1 MTSEERVAA
10 LIPVPAPDAHKYSRG
25 KAVVVA
31 GAPAYPGA
39 ACLAAKAAQLSGA
52 GYTQVFTALG
62 NVSVVQAWRPSL
74 VVSSFGAFDAATA
87 VAEGHKGA
95 IVMGPGFPPSDRDL
109 EKVVRQAV
117 RKARVPILIDG
128 GALDALANRK
138 AHEALHHRREKGR
151 ATVLTPH
158 EGEAKRLGDPFGIM
172 LREERGGDRFEARK
186 TFAHALSLCYE
197 STIVLKG
204 PDTVIASADGG
215 VEVVTAGTPAL
226 AKAGTGDVL
235 AGLIGGLLAQGLSAD
250 DAAFAGVWLHA
261 RAGVVASERHGVVS
275 CCAEEVLDALPAAI
289 MRVQGAAGRVD

>member
-1 MTSEERVAA
+1 MTSEERIAG
-10 LIPVPAPDAHKYSRG
+10 LIPVPASNAHKYSRG

-39 ACLAAKAAQLSGA
+39 ACLAARAAQLSGA

-62 NVSVVQAWRPSL
+62 NVSLVQAWRPSL
-74 VVSSFGAFDAATA
+74 VVASFGAFEPATA
-87 VAEGHKGA
+87 VPEGKKGA
-95 IVMGPGFPPSDRDL
+95 LIVGPGFPPADRDL
-109 EKVVRQAV
+109 EKIARQAV
-117 RKARVPILIDG
+117 RKARVPVLVDG

-138 AHEALHHRREKGR
+138 AHEALHHRRAKGR

-158 EGEAKRLGDPFGIM
+158 EGEAKRLGDPFGIV
-172 LREERGGDRFEARK
+172 LREDRGGDRFEARK
-186 TFAHALSLCYE
+186 AFAHALSLCYE

-204 PDTVIASADGG
+204 PDTVIASVDGG
-215 VEVVTAGTPAL
+215 VEVVTEGTPAL

-261 RAGVVASERHGVVS
+261 QAGVVAAERHGVVS
-275 CCAEEVLDALPAAI
+275 CCAEEVLDALPTAI
-289 MRVQGAAGRVD
+289 MRVQKNG